1 MKIKLFKKSHD
12 GGPNSGV
19 TGYWLIEWKLGF
31 SIVIL
36 RFSKGSR
43 EAFHTHAFNAL
54 TWWAKGSVEE
64 HFADGS
70 TPKTWKPSLKPKF
83 TPKSCYHK
91 IIGKEVSWAFC
102 IRGPWEKTWKEKRKN
117 GEFFLTF
124 GCRIVE
130 EIKQ

>member
-1 MKIKLFKKSHD
+1 MKIELFKKSHD

-54 TWWAKGSVEE
+54 TWWVKGSVEE

-70 TPKTWKPSLKPKF
+70 TP
-83 TPKSCYHK
+83 
-91 IIGKEVSWAFC
+91 
-102 IRGPWEKTWKEKRKN
+102 KTWKEKRKN